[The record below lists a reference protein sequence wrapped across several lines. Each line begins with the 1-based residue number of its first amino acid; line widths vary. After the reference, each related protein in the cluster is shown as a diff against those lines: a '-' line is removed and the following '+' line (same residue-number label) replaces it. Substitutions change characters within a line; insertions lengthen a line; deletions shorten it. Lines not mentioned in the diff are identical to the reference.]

1 MNIQLNA
8 FLNRIGDNFIQDWY
22 NIRDIQTWM
31 MEEIYRKRVQFPYF
45 KKKTLFSW
53 VSFNKNPKSKKN
65 PSRFYNKK
73 LDSLFRYFFLKMFSG
88 LNEKQLILKGI
99 EGHVRKESE
108 LFFEY
113 EYMLSQDELSEF
125 RNFKHKF
132 NHPDHHYRIISYIFN
147 LIIMVFGKLIK
158 DLIKN
163 DVQIHMLCA
172 KIKEK
177 ESTGEKYLHFLIIV
191 EKPDR
196 EFLNAYLHYLIFNF
210 AEILPGIDR
219 KLLKSLNRQKNHI
232 YPIALKEYPKSLKKI
247 PTVLYILQRKVHIL
261 KQIIPILDILN
272 FVGSRVEDTKYHTT
286 ELVNDIIQE
295 KICDDN
301 ENQKDLSKIFDFL
314 NSTASL
320 FSTFQSNNRAN
331 ISRQYQL
338 FFFYCQHFSLRGLK
352 TIHENSHV
360 FFPDKIAESL
370 LKHKETLNQKGINFN
385 TFSNFLR
392 RGFSLPTDDALDIVF
407 NKIFDKSIN
416 ELNEA
421 FFEVYLFSLNTKFDL
436 LIEEIRQKNPNFNYS
451 YEEIIHDIFIIIHN
465 LISKIFIADKP
476 EDVQQYFNDPL
487 SRYTPKNIA
496 LRVLELRIFREI
508 PLSDNNW
515 VDYFT
520 SRNKE
525 QVKKTLKPYA
535 DIPDSYF
542 FTPERL
548 LKINMIYDRGNLEST
563 NYLEEW
569 IIEIIAKFYKFQIN
583 IDENLPNNYTN
594 NELYE
599 SFFNEFS
606 KGIMDTQIR
615 EKLEEITE
623 FFVEIWENKE

>member
-1 MNIQLNA
+1 MNTQLNA

-53 VSFNKNPKSKKN
+53 VSFNKNPKSKNN
-65 PSRFYNKK
+65 PSKFYYKK
-73 LDSLFRYFFLKMFSG
+73 LDSLFRFFFLKMFSG

-113 EYMLSQDELSEF
+113 EYIFSQDELDEF
-125 RNFKHKF
+125 YKFKHKF

-172 KIKEK
+172 NIKEK
-177 ESTGEKYLHFLIIV
+177 ESSGEKYLHFLITI

-196 EFLNAYLHYLIFNF
+196 IFLNAYLHYLIFNF
-210 AEILPGIDR
+210 AEVLPGIDR

-232 YPIALKEYPKSLKKI
+232 YPIALKEYPKSLRKI

-272 FVGSRVEDTKYHTT
+272 FVGSRVEDTKFHTT
-286 ELVNDIIQE
+286 DLVNEIIKE
-295 KICDDN
+295 KICDDI
-301 ENQKDLSKIFDFL
+301 ENQNDISEIFDFL

-360 FFPDKIAESL
+360 FFPDKIKDSI
-370 LKHKETLNQKGINFN
+370 LKYQDILNHKGINFD

-407 NKIFDKSIN
+407 NKIFNTSIN
-416 ELNEA
+416 ELNES
-421 FFEVYLFSLNTKFDL
+421 FFEVYLYSLNTKFNIL
-436 LIEEIRQKNPNFNYS
+436 LDEIRQNNPKFNYT
-451 YEEIIHDIFIIIHN
+451 YEEIIHFVFIIIHN

-476 EDVQQYFNDPL
+476 EDVQQYFNDPI

-496 LRVLELRIFREI
+496 LRVLELRIFKEI

-515 VDYFT
+515 QDYFT
-520 SRNKE
+520 SRNKAL
-525 QVKKTLKPYA
+525 VKKTLKPYA

-548 LKINMIYDRGNLEST
+548 LKINMIYDRGNLETTS
-563 NYLEEW
+563 YLEEW
-569 IIEIIAKFYKFQIN
+569 IIEIIAKFYQFQISIN
-583 IDENLPNNYTN
+583 EKLPDKYTN

-599 SFFNEFS
+599 SFFYEFS

-623 FFVEIWENKE
+623 FFVDIWENKN

>member
-1 MNIQLNA
+1 MNTQLHA

-22 NIRDIQTWM
+22 NIRDIQNWM
-31 MEEIYRKRVQFPYF
+31 MDEIYRKRVQFPYF

-65 PSRFYNKK
+65 PSRFYYKK

-113 EYMLSQDELSEF
+113 EYILTQEELDEFIKFKQDYD
-125 RNFKHKF
+125 
-132 NHPDHHYRIISYIFN
+132 HPDHYFRIISYIFN
-147 LIIMVFGKLIK
+147 LIIMVFGKLVK

-172 KIKEK
+172 KIKYK
-177 ESTGEKYLHFLIIV
+177 ESTGEKYLHFLITI

-196 EFLNAYLHYLIFNF
+196 NFLSAYLHYLIFNF
-210 AEILPGIDR
+210 AEILPGIDK
-219 KLLKSLNRQKNHI
+219 KLLKSLNRQKNLI
-232 YPIALKEYPKSLKKI
+232 YPLALKEYPRSLKKI
-247 PTVLYILQRKVHIL
+247 PTVLYILQRKVLVL

-272 FVGSRVEDTKYHTT
+272 FVGSRVEDTKFNTND
-286 ELVNDIIQE
+286 LVYEIIKE
-295 KICDDN
+295 KICEDSDN
-301 ENQKDLSKIFDFL
+301 KNDLFEIFDFL
-314 NSTASL
+314 NRTASL

-360 FFPDKIAESL
+360 FFPDKIENSI
-370 LKHKETLNQKGINFN
+370 LKYEEILNRKGIKFE

-407 NKIFDKSIN
+407 NKIFNKSIN
-416 ELNEA
+416 ELNES
-421 FFEVYLFSLNTKFDL
+421 FFEVYLNSLNTKFNL
-436 LIEEIRQKNPNFNYS
+436 LIDDIKHKNPNFNYT
-451 YEEIIHDIFIIIHN
+451 YEEIIHYVFIIIHN

-476 EDVQQYFNDPL
+476 ENVQKHFNDPL

-496 LRVLELRIFREI
+496 LRVLELRIFKEI

-515 VDYFT
+515 QDYFT
-520 SRNKE
+520 SRNKAL
-525 QVKKTLKPYA
+525 VKKTLKQYA
-535 DIPDSYF
+535 EIPDSYF

-563 NYLEEW
+563 SYLEEW
-569 IIEIIAKFYKFQIN
+569 IIEIIAKFYQFQIGV
-583 IDENLPNNYTN
+583 DENLPKSYTDN
-594 NELYE
+594 DLYE
-599 SFFNEFS
+599 VFFQEFS
-606 KGIMDTQIR
+606 KGIIDTQIR

-623 FFVEIWENKE
+623 FFVDIWENKN

>member
-1 MNIQLNA
+1 LNTQLNA

-31 MEEIYRKRVQFPYF
+31 MEEIYRKRVQYPYF

-99 EGHVRKESE
+99 EGHVRKDSE

-113 EYMLSQDELSEF
+113 EYILSQDEIDEF
-125 RNFKHKF
+125 KKFKLKF

-177 ESTGEKYLHFLIIV
+177 ESTGEKYLHFLINI

-196 EFLNAYLHYLIFNF
+196 KFLNAYLHYLIFNF
-210 AEILPGIDR
+210 AEVLPGIDR
-219 KLLKSLNRQKNHI
+219 KLLKSLNRQKNQI
-232 YPIALKEYPKSLKKI
+232 YPIALKEYPRSLKKI

-272 FVGSRVEDTKYHTT
+272 FVGSRVEDTKFHTND
-286 ELVNDIIQE
+286 LVHEIIKE

-301 ENQKDLSKIFDFL
+301 RNQKDIFEIFDFL
-314 NSTASL
+314 NRTASL

-338 FFFYCQHFSLRGLK
+338 FFFYCQHFSLRGLN

-360 FFPDKIAESL
+360 FFPDKIRDSIKRHEVI
-370 LKHKETLNQKGINFN
+370 LNQKGINFD

-392 RGFSLPTDDALDIVF
+392 SGFSLPTDEALDIVF

-416 ELNEA
+416 ELNES

-436 LIEEIRQKNPNFNYS
+436 LIEEIRQNNPNFKYT
-451 YEEIIHDIFIIIHN
+451 YEEIIHFVFIIIHN

-476 EDVQQYFNDPL
+476 EDVQKNFNDPI

-496 LRVLELRIFREI
+496 LRVLELRIFKEI

-515 VDYFT
+515 QDYFT
-520 SRNKE
+520 SRNSAL
-525 QVKKTLKPYA
+525 VKKTLKPYA
-535 DIPDSYF
+535 EIPDSYF

-548 LKINMIYDRGNLEST
+548 LKINMIYDRGNLETTS
-563 NYLEEW
+563 YLEEW
-569 IIEIIAKFYKFQIN
+569 IIEIIAKFYQFQIQ
-583 IDENLPNNYTN
+583 IGEKLPDNYTN
-594 NELYE
+594 NDLYE
-599 SFFNEFS
+599 AFFNEFS

-623 FFVEIWENKE
+623 FFVEIWENKG

>member
-88 LNEKQLILKGI
+88 LNEKRLILKGI

-272 FVGSRVEDTKYHTT
+272 FVGSRVEDTKYHTN

-563 NYLEEW
+563 KYLEEW

-583 IDENLPNNYTN
+583 IDEKLPNNYTN

>member
-1 MNIQLNA
+1 MTTQLQA

-22 NIRDIQTWM
+22 NIRDIQNWM
-31 MEEIYRKRVQFPYF
+31 MEEIYRKRVQYPYF

-53 VSFNKNPKSKKN
+53 VSFNKNPKNKKN
-65 PSRFYNKK
+65 PSKFYYKK

-88 LNEKQLILKGI
+88 FNEKQLILTGI
-99 EGHVRKESE
+99 EGHVKKESD

-113 EYMLSQDELSEF
+113 EYNLSSEEIDEF
-125 RNFKHKF
+125 IKFKHDY

-163 DVQIHMLCA
+163 DAQIHMLCA
-172 KIKEK
+172 KIKER
-177 ESTGEKYLHFLIIV
+177 EDTGEKYLHFLFTI

-196 EFLNAYLHYLIFNF
+196 LFLNAYLHYLIFNF
-210 AEILPGIDR
+210 AEVLPGIDR
-219 KLLKSLNRQKNHI
+219 KLLKSLNRQKNQI
-232 YPIALKEYPKSLKKI
+232 YPIALKEYPRSLRKI
-247 PTVLYILQRKVHIL
+247 PTVLYILQRKVFVL

-272 FVGSRVEDTKYHTT
+272 FVGSRVEDTKFQTND
-286 ELVNDIIQE
+286 LVNDIIRD
-295 KICDDN
+295 KICDDRDN
-301 ENQKDLSKIFDFL
+301 KNDIFEIFDFL
-314 NSTASL
+314 NRTASL
-320 FSTFQSNNRAN
+320 FSTFQANNRAN

-360 FFPDKIAESL
+360 FFPEKIKDSL
-370 LKHKETLNQKGINFN
+370 LKYWEILYQKGIKFD

-407 NKIFDKSIN
+407 NKIFNKSIN

-421 FFEVYLFSLNTKFDL
+421 FFEVYLHSLNTKFNL
-436 LIEEIRQKNPNFNYS
+436 LIDEIRQKNPKFDYT
-451 YEEIIHDIFIIIHN
+451 YEEIIHFIFIIIHN

-476 EDVQQYFNDPL
+476 EDVQQNFNDPI

-496 LRVLELRIFREI
+496 LRVLELRIFKEI

-515 VDYFT
+515 QDYFT

-535 DIPDSYF
+535 EIPDSYF

-548 LKINMIYDRGNLEST
+548 LKINMIYDRGNLERTS
-563 NYLEEW
+563 YLEEW
-569 IIEIIAKFYKFQIN
+569 MIEIIVKFYQFQIQIN
-583 IDENLPNNYTN
+583 EKLPKYYTN
-594 NELYE
+594 NDLYE
-599 SFFNEFS
+599 AFFQEFT
-606 KGIMDTQIR
+606 KGIVDSQTR

-623 FFVEIWENKE
+623 FFVEIWENKD